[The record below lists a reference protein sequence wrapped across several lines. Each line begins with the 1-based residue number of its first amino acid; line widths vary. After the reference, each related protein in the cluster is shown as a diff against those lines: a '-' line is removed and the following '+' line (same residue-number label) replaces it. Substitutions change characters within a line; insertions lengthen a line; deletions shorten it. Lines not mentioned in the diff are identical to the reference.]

1 MKIKR
6 IYDELGKYIE
16 SNKVLII
23 YGPRRVGKTTLIQHF
38 LDQTTLKYRFDTGE
52 DLRVQQVL
60 SSEDLSQIKDFVGNN
75 ELVVIDEAQNIS
87 EIGLGLKLIADHI
100 PNIKVIAT
108 GSASFDL
115 ANKVG
120 EPLVGRKWT
129 KILYPVSQLE
139 LIKQSS
145 KFDVKQNLEQNLIYG
160 GYPEVLTAS
169 GSDRKRRILQ
179 EISSSYLFKDVLAI
193 EQVKSSKL
201 LVDLLK
207 LLAFQIGNE
216 ISKSELGSQLG
227 IDKKTVARYLDLLEK
242 SFVIVSLPPYSRN
255 LRKAISKKNKYYFMD
270 NGIRNAIINNYNDL
284 DTRNDCGQLWEN
296 FLVVERLKKQ
306 AYSSIQANNYFWR
319 TYDQK
324 EIDWVEEREGK
335 IFGFEFKWRKDESKN
350 KSYWLESYP
359 NQALFELVNQNN
371 YFDFVS

>member
-6 IYDELGKYIE
+6 VYDNLGELIE
-16 SNKVLII
+16 PNKVLII
-23 YGPRRVGKTTLIQHF
+23 YGPRRIGKTTMIQQF
-38 LDQTTLKYRFDTGE
+38 LERTKLRYRFDTGE
-52 DLRVQQVL
+52 DIRIQEVL
-60 SSEDLSQIKDFVGNN
+60 SSQNLDFIRDFVGNH
-75 ELVVIDEAQNIS
+75 ELIVIDEAQNVP
-87 EIGLGLKLIADHI
+87 EIGLGLKLMVDHI
-100 PNIKVIAT
+100 PDIKVIAT

-129 KILYPVSQLE
+129 KILYPLSQRE
-139 LIKQSS
+139 LIDHQS
-145 KFDVKQNLEQNLIYG
+145 KYDVTRNLEQYLIFG
-160 GYPEVLTAS
+160 SYPEVLTAPDS
-169 GSDRKRRILQ
+169 ARKRNVLE
-179 EISSSYLFKDVLAI
+179 EIASAYLLRDILAI

-216 ISKSELGSQLG
+216 VSHSELGSQLG

-242 SFVIVSLPPYSRN
+242 TFVIVAVPPYSRN
-255 LRKAISKKNKYYFMD
+255 LRKAISKKNKYYFVD
-270 NGIRNAIINNYNDL
+270 NGIRNAVINNYNNL
-284 DTRNDCGQLWEN
+284 DTRNDQDQLWEN

-306 AYSSIQANNYFWR
+306 AYNQIYANNYFWR

-335 IFGFEFKWRKDESKN
+335 IFGFEFKWQKRDSKN
-350 KSYWLESYP
+350 KAYWLESYP
-359 NQALFELVNQNN
+359 SEAVFELVNKEN
-371 YFDFVS
+371 YLEFVS